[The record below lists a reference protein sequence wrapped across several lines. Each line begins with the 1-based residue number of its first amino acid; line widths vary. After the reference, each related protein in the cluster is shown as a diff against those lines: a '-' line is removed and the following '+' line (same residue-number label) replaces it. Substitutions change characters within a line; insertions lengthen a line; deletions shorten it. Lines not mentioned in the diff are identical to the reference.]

1 MVEEKMPATFMQLG
15 CGRYVDALDVKTYDV
30 NIENIAWSLARM
42 IRFGGHG
49 KHEPNAETTV
59 ADHCL
64 TLVDMLKARG
74 ETPLTQLQGFMHDG
88 GESFVVDV
96 PRGIKCRDEMLFFRE
111 AEDAALAVIF
121 QALGIPQPSDKIT
134 SVIKEW
140 DLISCIAE
148 ARLIMPDRGEG
159 FHSSTQERLASADAT
174 LAAGLCWRFTPK
186 RETMSIATEFLYTY
200 YRLKREAG
208 L

>member
-1 MVEEKMPATFMQLG
+1 MGKQRMPATFMQLG
-15 CGRYVDALDVKTYDV
+15 CGRYVDALDIKTYDV
-30 NIENIAWSLARM
+30 NVENIAWSLARM

-64 TLVDMLKARG
+64 TLVDMLKAQG
-74 ETPLTQLQGFMHDG
+74 QTPLTQLQGFMHDG

-96 PRGIKCRDEMLFFRE
+96 PHGIKCRDEMRFFRD
-111 AEDAALAVIF
+111 AEDAALVTIF
-121 QALGIPQPSDKIT
+121 QALGIPQPSDEVNAI
-134 SVIKEW
+134 IKEW

-159 FHSSTQERLASADAT
+159 FQSSTQERLAYADAAF
-174 LAAGLCWRFTPK
+174 AAGLCWRFTPK
-186 RETMSIATEFLYTY
+186 RESMTIALEFLLTY
-200 YRLKREAG
+200 RELKREAG